1 MPITS
6 DYLKWLRSRVGHQK
20 VILVRACGIVSDGT
34 DGQGRV
40 LLQRYPEFGWWE
52 LPGGLLEP
60 GERLSDC
67 LVRGLRQETGLVVEP
82 ARLVGL
88 YTSPDFNLTYP
99 NGDQV
104 QQFIACFACRVS
116 GGTLRPVVAIS
127 VAHFGPT
134 TTEVVTTSDPSP
146 RGGSLALFSP
156 TALPDVPV
164 WCRAMIEDYVTN
176 GPAASFQRGSPGSPV
191 SHEHILQLRQY
202 VGHERLM
209 MVGGAGLV
217 RDEASQVLLIRRS
230 DDGKW
235 CPPAGAMELGE
246 RIDRAVEREVG
257 EETGLVV
264 RAERLVGLYA
274 SNPEFSHTYPNGDQV
289 EIVTALFD
297 CQVVSGALRAD
308 DNEVL
313 EARFFPPDRLPPLP
327 ERHRILARDGLA
339 GQETA
344 FFL

>member
-20 VILVRACGIVSDGT
+20 VILVRACGIVSDGA

-99 NGDQV
+99 NGDQA

-116 GGTLRPVVAIS
+116 GGTLRPVVATS

-164 WCRAMIEDYVTN
+164 WTRAMIEDYLTN
-176 GPAASFQRGSPGSPV
+176 GLAASFRRGSPGSPV
-191 SHEHILQLRQY
+191 SHEHILQLRRY
-202 VGHERLM
+202 VGHERLI

-217 RDEASQVLLIRRS
+217 RDETGRVLLIRRS
-230 DDGKW
+230 DDGEW
-235 CPPAGAMELGE
+235 CPPAGSMELGE
-246 RIDRAVEREVG
+246 RVDRAIEREVG

-264 RAERLVGLYA
+264 KAKQLVGIYA
-274 SNPEFSHTYPNGDQV
+274 GGPVFGHVYPNGDQV
-289 EIVTALFD
+289 EVVGTCFD
-297 CQVVSGALRAD
+297 CQVVGGTLCA
-308 DNEVL
+308 DNEEAL
-313 EARFFPPDRLPPLP
+313 EVRFFSPDHLPPLP
-327 ERHRILARDGLA
+327 ERHLIRIRDGLA
-339 GQETA
+339 GQEAA